1 MLKGY
6 IRRSLMSR
14 LKVLAATEAGKFVH
28 RFVSEVT
35 FLIKCPLKYKQIMW
49 KEVVVNLFRNL
60 KNVFTFR
67 TG

>member
-1 MLKGY
+1 
-6 IRRSLMSR
+6 MSR
-14 LKVLAATEAGKFVH
+14 LKVLTATETGKSVH

-35 FLIKCPLKYKQIMW
+35 FLIKCPLKYKQVMW
-49 KEVVVNLFRNL
+49 KGIVVNLFRNL